1 MMPVA
6 SHLISWILG
15 GVILLT
21 TLFMRTTVRPYALA
35 FALIGYGGAGFAA
48 HGLGQPVLAPSAIGA
63 VVLGALGYLL
73 QPRRPR
79 PL

>member
-35 FALIGYGGAGFAA
+35 FALIGYGGAGFVAL
-48 HGLGQPVLAPSAIGA
+48 GLGKPVLLPSAVAA
-63 VVLGALGYLL
+63 VLMGALGYLL
-73 QPRRPR
+73 QSRRA
-79 PL
+79 L